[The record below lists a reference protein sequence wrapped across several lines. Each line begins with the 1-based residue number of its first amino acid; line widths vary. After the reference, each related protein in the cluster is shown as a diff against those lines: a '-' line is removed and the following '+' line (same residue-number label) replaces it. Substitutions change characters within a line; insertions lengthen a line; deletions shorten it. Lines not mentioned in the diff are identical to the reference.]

1 MGWLFAVALGL
12 HRKSRAVVLESIIP
26 IAIGHAAS
34 VAIAVF
40 AVLSLGLII
49 DAKLVAKFA
58 GVVLILWAAWHGF
71 RGHRGRPRVGMQTGM
86 AGLVLWS
93 FLMAT
98 AHGAGLMLI
107 PVLLPICIAASPAH
121 ELMGQSSIPVALA
134 ALAVH
139 SVAMLLVI
147 AAIAIAVYEWI
158 GVAFLRTSWVN
169 LDLIWVIV
177 LAACGVVLIV
187 V

>member
-12 HRKSRAVVLESIIP
+12 HRKRRAVVLESLIP

-34 VAIAVF
+34 VAAAVF

-49 DAKLVAKFA
+49 DAKSVGRLA

-86 AGLVLWS
+86 AGLALWS

-98 AHGAGLMLI
+98 AHGSGLMRIL
-107 PVLLPICIAASPAH
+107 VLLPICIDASPGH
-121 ELMGQSSIPVALA
+121 ELMPGLYPSRARGA
-134 ALAVH
+134 RGTH
-139 SVAMLLVI
+139 H
-147 AAIAIAVYEWI
+147 
-158 GVAFLRTSWVN
+158 
-169 LDLIWVIV
+169 
-177 LAACGVVLIV
+177 
-187 V
+187 